1 MKRQTRLSKV
11 TIERDTYRSQVAASL
26 RVVDRVVETGEA
38 LIAKAEELM
47 AHKDAEIAMANA
59 HIEKLHELLKTSPR

>member
-26 RVVDRVVETGEA
+26 RVVETGEA